1 MSRITYI
8 FPSTKTVGLS
18 ELQNLVDNK
27 AFIFQEFST
36 GDVIE
41 EATALRLD
49 QGKGL
54 LLQLSENVTGY
65 AHVST
70 GRPFKLFIYIYGI
83 YIYIYMGKKQ
93 SKLIFNE

>member
-1 MSRITYI
+1 MI
-8 FPSTKTVGLS
+8 
-18 ELQNLVDNK
+18 
-27 AFIFQEFST
+27 A
-36 GDVIE
+36 
-41 EATALRLD
+41 EATVLRLD

-70 GRPFKLFIYIYGI
+70 GRPFKLYI

>member
-1 MSRITYI
+1 M
-8 FPSTKTVGLS
+8 
-18 ELQNLVDNK
+18 
-27 AFIFQEFST
+27 
-36 GDVIE
+36 IE
-41 EATALRLD
+41 EATVLRLD

-70 GRPFKLFIYIYGI
+70 GRPFKLYI